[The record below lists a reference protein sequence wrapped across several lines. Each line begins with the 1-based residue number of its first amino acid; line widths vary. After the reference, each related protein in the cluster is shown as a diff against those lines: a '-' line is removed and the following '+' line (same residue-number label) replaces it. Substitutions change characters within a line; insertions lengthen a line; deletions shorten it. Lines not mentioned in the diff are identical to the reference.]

1 MLHFEKF
8 CFDVKDRQQQF
19 FFFLK
24 GKAEPNVTQD
34 CELKW
39 AEKNNNLLGIF
50 YLSDG
55 CFDVTFL
62 LVQQAQLKHGKW
74 HQVGVMLDIIFTA
87 KKSIN

>member
-1 MLHFEKF
+1 MSPKT
-8 CFDVKDRQQQF
+8 VSW
-19 FFFLK
+19 
-24 GKAEPNVTQD
+24 N
-34 CELKW
+34 ELK
-39 AEKNNNLLGIF
+39 KNNNLLGIF